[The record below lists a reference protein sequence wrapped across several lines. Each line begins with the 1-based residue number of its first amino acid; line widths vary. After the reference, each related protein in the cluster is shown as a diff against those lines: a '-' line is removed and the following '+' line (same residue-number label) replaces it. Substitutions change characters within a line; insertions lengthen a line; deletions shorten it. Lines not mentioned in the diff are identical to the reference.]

1 MVGVVQSER
10 IDGLHF
16 ETSDAAFLHRAHLA
30 FELRLGDGGAEP
42 PPAHHDFAVFGRL
55 LECPLQARQ
64 VTGLIG
70 ILYDSATK
78 PASERGQ
85 HQNSYNEAMSVRMN
99 HRLDAWEREAGLSY
113 STQSL
118 NGANM
123 PFPALP
129 KNPTAGTPKSFCG
142 SSRSVFLSWST
153 HKEGWET

>member
-1 MVGVVQSER
+1 M
-10 IDGLHF
+10 
-16 ETSDAAFLHRAHLA
+16 
-30 FELRLGDGGAEP
+30 GDGGAEP

-113 STQSL
+113 STHSL
-118 NGANM
+118 DGANM
-123 PFPALP
+123 PFPAFP
-129 KNPTAGTPKSFCG
+129 KNPTAGTPKSLVRIYLTNQAVGCTLVPM
-142 SSRSVFLSWST
+142 SDT
-153 HKEGWET
+153 QEAETKTTEQAII